1 MLAVIGFFVMISI
14 SFCFPQTHTG
24 KLLSQTHYR
33 DNFISAEE
41 VHNSRIS
48 ANYARLI
55 NPESRVRDIVK
66 ESKRFQPY

>member
-1 MLAVIGFFVMISI
+1 MAVASPVLEREANREEIDY
-14 SFCFPQTHTG
+14 T
-24 KLLSQTHYR
+24 KDYR

-55 NPESRVRDIVK
+55 NPESRVDRK
-66 ESKRFQPY
+66 STRLNSSHS